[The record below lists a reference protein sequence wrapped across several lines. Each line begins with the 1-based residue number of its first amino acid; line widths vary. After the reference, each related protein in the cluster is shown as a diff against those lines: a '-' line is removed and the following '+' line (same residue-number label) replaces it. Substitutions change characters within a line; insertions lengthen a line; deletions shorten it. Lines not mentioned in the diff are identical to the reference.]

1 MRIVADTGAIYALMD
16 KDDRWHSRAKR
27 ILKEEKLELI
37 LPSTILPEVCYL
49 TNKYL
54 GIKAELTFLKSI
66 LKGEIQIEELNISD
80 YKSSIK
86 YMEKYNDL
94 NIGFVDATVIAVAE
108 RLSIYDIFTTDRRH
122 FSQVKTER
130 GNTFQLLP

>member
-16 KDDRWHSRAKR
+16 KDDKWHSRAKR
-27 ILKEEKLELI
+27 VLREEELELI
-37 LPSTILPEVCYL
+37 LPTTVLPEVCYL

-66 LKGEIQIEELNISD
+66 LEGEIQIEELNISD

-108 RLSIYDIFTTDRRH
+108 RLSIYNLFTTDRRH
-122 FSQVKTER
+122 FSQVKTEKEK
-130 GNTFQLLP
+130 TFKLLP